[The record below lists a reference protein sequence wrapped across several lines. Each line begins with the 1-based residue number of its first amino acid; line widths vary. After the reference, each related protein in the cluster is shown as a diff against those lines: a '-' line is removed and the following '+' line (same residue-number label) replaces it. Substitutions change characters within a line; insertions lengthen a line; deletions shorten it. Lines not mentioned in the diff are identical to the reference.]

1 MNDSR
6 TLSTAALLLRL
17 FLGAVWL
24 AHACLT
30 LAAFLAPGIA
40 VFLAEQGMPT
50 PLTWPAGLLEL
61 AGGLLLLFGFH
72 GRAASFAMLALLA
85 DALPG
90 PAGNGY
96 ALFLAAVSVIHLLVG
111 DGAGAL
117 PAKPVARR
125 DAAPV
130 RA

>member
-1 MNDSR
+1 MTDPR

-24 AHACLT
+24 SHACLT
-30 LAAFLAPGIA
+30 LAAVHVPGIA
-40 VFLAEQGMPT
+40 GFLAEQGMPT
-50 PLTWPAGLLEL
+50 PLSWPAGLLEM

-85 DALPG
+85 GALPG

-96 ALFLAAVSVIHLLVG
+96 ALFLAAVSIIHLLAG
-111 DGAGAL
+111 DGEHL
-117 PAKPVARR
+117 VRTMQKARK
-125 DAAPV
+125 A
-130 RA
+130 

>member
-1 MNDSR
+1 MTDHPS
-6 TLSTAALLLRL
+6 LPTAALLLRL

-24 AHACLT
+24 THACLT
-30 LAAFLAPGIA
+30 MAAFFVPGIA

-50 PLTWPAGLLEL
+50 PLSWPAALLEL
-61 AGGLLLLFGFH
+61 VAGMLLLLGFH

-90 PAGNGY
+90 PAGNGH
-96 ALFLAAVSVIHLLVG
+96 ALFLAAISILHLVSG

-117 PAKPVARR
+117 HATPAVQRE
-125 DAAPV
+125 AAV
-130 RA
+130 SGA

>member
-1 MNDSR
+1 MTDHPR
-6 TLSTAALLLRL
+6 LSTAALLLRL
-17 FLGAVWL
+17 FLGAAWL
-24 AHACLT
+24 SHAGLI
-30 LAAFLAPGIA
+30 LAAFPVPGIA

-50 PLTWPAGLLEL
+50 SLTWMAGLLEL
-61 AGGLLLLFGFH
+61 AGGLLLVFGVH

-96 ALFLAAVSVIHLLVG
+96 ALFLAALSLIHLLAG
-111 DGAGAL
+111 DGAGAMQAG
-117 PAKPVARR
+117 PAARR
-125 DAAPV
+125 HAAPA

>member
-1 MNDSR
+1 MNDHPAFS
-6 TLSTAALLLRL
+6 STALVLRI

-24 AHACLT
+24 SHACLT
-30 LAAFLAPGIA
+30 LAALHVPGIA
-40 VFLAEQGMPT
+40 GFLAEQGMPT
-50 PLTWPAGLLEL
+50 PLSWPATLLEL

-96 ALFLAAVSVIHLLVG
+96 ALFLAAVSIVHLLVG
-111 DGAGAL
+111 DGEGL
-117 PAKPVARR
+117 GRTMQKARK
-125 DAAPV
+125 A
-130 RA
+130 

>member
-1 MNDSR
+1 MTHHSSL
-6 TLSTAALLLRL
+6 LSAALLLRL

-24 AHACLT
+24 THACLT
-30 LAAFLAPGIA
+30 LAAFFVPGIA
-40 VFLAEQGMPT
+40 VFLVEQGMPT
-50 PLTWPAGLLEL
+50 PLAWPAALLEL
-61 AGGLLLLFGFH
+61 AGGMLLLFGFH

-96 ALFLAAVSVIHLLVG
+96 ALFLAAVSLIHLLIG

-117 PAKPVARR
+117 QAKVAARR
-125 DAAPV
+125 HAAPA

>member
-1 MNDSR
+1 MTDHPS
-6 TLSTAALLLRL
+6 LSTAALLLRL

-24 AHACLT
+24 SHAGLT
-30 LAAFLAPGIA
+30 LAAFLVPGIA

-50 PLTWPAGLLEL
+50 SLTWMAGLLEL
-61 AGGLLLLFGFH
+61 AGGLLLLFGVH

-90 PAGNGY
+90 PGGNGY
-96 ALFLAAVSVIHLLVG
+96 ALFLAAVSVIHLLAG

-117 PAKPVARR
+117 RAEPGARR
-125 DAAPV
+125 DAAT
-130 RA
+130 ANA